1 MENEIQALTAK
12 ILDRAEQAKDKN
24 KTLVDMNSIS
34 ISVILGEIAQ
44 LKTEVK
50 ELHKQIE
57 NLL

>member
-50 ELHKQIE
+50 ELHESLEK
-57 NLL
+57 LL

>member
-1 MENEIQALTAK
+1 MENKIQALTAK
-12 ILDRAEQAKDKN
+12 ILDRAEQALTEN
-24 KTLVDMNSIS
+24 KTVDLNSIS

-44 LKTEVK
+44 LKTEVN

>member
-1 MENEIQALTAK
+1 MENKIQALTAK
-12 ILDRAEQAKDKN
+12 ILDRAEQEITEN
-24 KTLVDMNSIS
+24 KTVDLNSIS

-44 LKTEVK
+44 LKTDVK

>member
-12 ILDRAEQAKDKN
+12 ILERAEQAKDKN
-24 KTLVDMNSIS
+24 KTLIDLNSIS
-34 ISVILGEIAQ
+34 ISVILDEIAQ
-44 LKTEVK
+44 LKYEVK

>member
-12 ILDRAEQAKDKN
+12 ITARAEQAQKEN
-24 KTLVDMNSIS
+24 KVVDLNSIS

-44 LKTEVK
+44 LKTKVK
-50 ELHKQIE
+50 ELHKQIK

>member
-1 MENEIQALTAK
+1 MENKIQALTAK
-12 ILDRAEQAKDKN
+12 ILDRAEQALTEN
-24 KTLVDMNSIS
+24 KTVDLNSIS

-44 LKTEVK
+44 LKTDVK